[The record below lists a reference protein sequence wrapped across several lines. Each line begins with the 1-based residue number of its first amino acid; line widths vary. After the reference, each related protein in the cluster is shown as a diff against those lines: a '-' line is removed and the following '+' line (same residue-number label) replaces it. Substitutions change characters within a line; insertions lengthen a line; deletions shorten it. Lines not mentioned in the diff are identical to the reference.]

1 MYTVDCMRASHQE
14 KESWKKMVLKSM
26 PKPAWLGDD
35 APQGDVV
42 LSSRTRLMRNLQG
55 HLFPNRAAE
64 PELLQVM
71 DLILDAARE
80 SQLDLEVY
88 KGLTNA
94 ERDYLVGCRLVSP
107 DFEWTLPGRAFLV
120 DQDRSVGLMVNEED
134 HMRVQALSAGWSIDN
149 CESAATTCT
158 RALESC
164 LTFAYSPRFGYLSA
178 SPFNCGMGR
187 RLSAMLH
194 LIGMAHQRRLPSVI
208 KALAAKGIA
217 VRGLFG
223 ESSRAVGAY
232 VQVSVIS
239 GSKSEFRG
247 ACEYLMSEERAARR
261 EVGRE
266 VLSERAD
273 QAKQFVLSSP
283 TVGLADALRVLAW
296 VRWAVSDEIVGF
308 RFSPRD
314 ADAALAALEHR
325 IPAVGEPPGRQTA
338 DLLRAMLAAGN

>member
-1 MYTVDCMRASHQE
+1 
-14 KESWKKMVLKSM
+14 MVLSSM
-26 PKPAWLGDD
+26 PKPAWLGED
-35 APQGDVV
+35 APHGDVV

-55 HLFPNRAAE
+55 HRFPNRADEA
-64 PELLQVM
+64 ELLQVM
-71 DLILDAARE
+71 HSILDACRD
-80 SQLDLEVY
+80 SQLNLEVY

-120 DQDRSVGLMVNEED
+120 DQDRSIGLMVNEED
-134 HMRVQALSAGWSIDN
+134 HLRIQALSAGWSIEN
-149 CESAATTCT
+149 CDTFATACT
-158 RALESC
+158 NSLERS

-178 SPFNCGMGR
+178 SPFNSGMGR

-247 ACEYLMSEERAARR
+247 ACEYLITEERQARR
-261 EVGRE
+261 EVGRD
-266 VLSERAD
+266 VLRERAD
-273 QAKQFVLSSP
+273 QAKQFVQSSP

-296 VRWAVSDEIVGF
+296 VRWAASDAIEGF
-308 RFSPRD
+308 RFSPRE

-325 IPAVGEPPGRQTA
+325 LPAAGEPAGRQTA
-338 DLLRAMLAAGN
+338 DQLRAMLEAGN